1 VRKAN
6 RLFANRDVEDLLLE
20 SDDYSDQIDDNISD
34 YVEEESSSDSCS
46 EDMETIDDIRS
57 TELNLKN
64 DNEEWK
70 CSKNRG
76 NVKKVII
83 KPPVVIDYNKQMNAV
98 VRQD

>member
-1 VRKAN
+1 
-6 RLFANRDVEDLLLE
+6 VEDLLLE

-70 CSKNRG
+70 WSKNRG